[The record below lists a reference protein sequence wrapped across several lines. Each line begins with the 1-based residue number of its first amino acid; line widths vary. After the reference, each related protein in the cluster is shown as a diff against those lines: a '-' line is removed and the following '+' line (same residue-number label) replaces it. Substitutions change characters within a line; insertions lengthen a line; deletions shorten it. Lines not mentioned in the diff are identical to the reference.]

1 MLKKAKFLAKEAK
14 LRIKYMTNA
23 DCLFCKIING
33 EIRSDFVKETDK
45 VVVFADINPI
55 NEVHLLIVPK
65 RHIDSVLTISGNDSG
80 DLLAM
85 YNVARELILERKLD
99 AFRLSF
105 NGGKY
110 QHVPH
115 LHMHLLAGK
124 KLI

>member
-1 MLKKAKFLAKEAK
+1 MIKKARFLAKEAK
-14 LRIKYMTNA
+14 LRIKYMTNT
-23 DCLFCKIING
+23 DCLFCKIVQG
-33 EIRSDFVKETDK
+33 EIKSDFVKETDK

-65 RHIDSVLTISGNDSG
+65 RHIDSVLTVSEKDSG
-80 DLLAM
+80 DLVAM
-85 YNVARELILERKLD
+85 YNVARELVLEKKLD